1 MEQDTPD
8 GGQIRETADAT
19 GHVPVLSRLAG
30 GLLSVQVTS
39 RPLPLPPKEMALGE
53 SEWSGMSG
61 APLLAGGLLLGVVSE
76 HAPREG
82 PSAITAIPLTALEA
96 DPAHPGWGSGVTDPA
111 AWWALLGVPGMSALR
126 RLPLRP
132 DQAGIPLPVPYE

>member
-1 MEQDTPD
+1 MTGYPAFMEQDTPD

-82 PSAITAIPLTALEA
+82 SSAITATPLTALEA
-96 DPAHPGWGSGVTDPA
+96 DPPIRDG
-111 AWWALLGVPGMSALR
+111 
-126 RLPLRP
+126 
-132 DQAGIPLPVPYE
+132 DQAWPIRPRGGPGLASPA